1 MSKDIYDNT
10 KVLPL
15 LSKRFYSLLNDRIY
29 DDQICYFTE
38 VEKKIKWSIKDS
50 IQMILYKHTKKIGQQ
65 PAKPQ
70 GTYNRHKY
78 HIK

>member
-38 VEKKIKWSIKDS
+38 VEKKNK
-50 IQMILYKHTKKIGQQ
+50 MKHQRQHSNDTI
-65 PAKPQ
+65 
-70 GTYNRHKY
+70 
-78 HIK
+78 